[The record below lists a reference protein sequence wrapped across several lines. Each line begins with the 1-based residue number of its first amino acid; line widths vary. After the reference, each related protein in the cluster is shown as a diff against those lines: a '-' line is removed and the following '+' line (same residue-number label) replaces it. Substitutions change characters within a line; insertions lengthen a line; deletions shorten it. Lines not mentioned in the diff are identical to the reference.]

1 MKALTLEARRSPAV
15 PLLPLLV
22 AVCALLPMAR
32 HLQPVALWP
41 TRMLDLQF
49 TLQIL
54 GPFAGGLAAW
64 VASRDG
70 RRGMTDL
77 LTSVPYPPWR
87 RAWTAWAANAGWT
100 ALFYVAVAAVF
111 IALGAV
117 QATWGGPL
125 LWPPAV
131 ALLGTLMCAAL
142 GFAAGTWLPGR
153 FVAPLVGTGMF
164 GLLGVAIAAGQR
176 RIRAAWLAPIFPS
189 VGGQEGVFW
198 PARADLAVVQLL
210 FAGGLLVAALG
221 VAGLRGGMR
230 RGVLAAT
237 ASGVALVVAAAAL
250 ISTARVDERGVLV
263 PALHNARSDRP
274 LPYRPVCA
282 GAPVTV
288 CLHPAYR
295 RELAAMSAFVNRV
308 VAPIAGLPGVPGRLD
323 QGSSAERTGVSG
335 SVVTMDVPVIH
346 TASVPSDVAV
356 LAASALTS
364 ALVIGQLDEKG
375 SQRRPAATPAQ
386 RAVQWYLIRAAG
398 YRPDQGYLP
407 ADAATRAA
415 GDRLAAL
422 NPTDQRAWLVE
433 HFPAVHAGAP
443 VALADF
449 R

>member
-1 MKALTLEARRSPAV
+1 MRALSLEARRSPAV

-70 RRGMTDL
+70 RRGMVDL
-77 LTSVPYPPWR
+77 VASVPYPPWR
-87 RAWTAWAANAGWT
+87 RTWIAWAANAGWT
-100 ALFYVAVAAVF
+100 VLFYLAVAAVF
-111 IALGAV
+111 ITLGAV

-131 ALLGTLMCAAL
+131 ALLGTLMCAAV

-153 FVAPLVGTGMF
+153 FVAPLVGTGLF

-176 RIRAAWLAPIFPS
+176 QVRAAWLTPIFPS

-198 PARADLAVVQLL
+198 PVRWDLAVVQLL

-221 VAGLRGGMR
+221 VAGLRGGVR
-230 RGVLAAT
+230 GGVLAAT
-237 ASGVALVVAAAAL
+237 AVGVALVVAAGAL
-250 ISTARVDERGVLV
+250 IGTARVDERGVLV
-263 PALHNARSDRP
+263 PALHDARSDRP
-274 LPYRPVCA
+274 LPYTPVCA
-282 GAPVTV
+282 GAPLTV

-308 VAPIAGLPGVPGRLD
+308 VAPIAGLPGVPARVD
-323 QGSSAERTGVSG
+323 QASSAHRAGVSG
-335 SVVTMDVPVIH
+335 AVVTMDVPVIH
-346 TASVPSDVAV
+346 TASVPSDVAT
-356 LAASALTS
+356 LTAGTLTS
-364 ALVIGQLDEKG
+364 ALVIGELDEKDG
-375 SQRRPAATPAQ
+375 RRRPAATPAQ
-386 RAVQWYLIRAAG
+386 RALQWFLIRAAG
-398 YRPDQGYLP
+398 YRPDQRDVSADP
-407 ADAATRAA
+407 AERAA

-422 NPTDQRAWLVE
+422 GPADQRAWLVA
-433 HFPAVHAGAP
+433 HFPAVRAGAP